1 MKNLQKLGRSLM
13 LPIAVLPAAALLL
26 RLGQD
31 DMLGRWESI
40 TVLKWLA
47 AIFAAGGGALFD
59 NLPLLFAVGVSIGWA
74 KKADGSTALAAVVGY
89 LVLTGVFKALSP
101 MVLEGEVDQNGD
113 QLMIN
118 YGVLAGLI
126 MGLVAAMLWQ
136 RYHRKRLPE
145 YLGFFNG
152 RRFVPIVVGFAAVVI
167 AIPMVLVYPWF
178 NQGLTWFGDMISEN
192 TVGGG
197 FVYGTVNRLLIPIGL
212 HHLLNFVPWFML
224 GSFEGDAGVVH
235 GDIARFLAGDPTAG
249 AFMTGFFP
257 IMMFALPAAALAMY
271 HTARPAQ
278 KKVTGGA
285 MVSLALTAFLTGI
298 TEPLEFAFMFLA
310 WPLYVTHAVLT
321 GSSLAVMNLVG
332 ARDGFGFSAG
342 AIDFLLNL
350 GIAEKPWAI
359 VVAGLVYAVIYYA
372 IFRIMIVKLDLKTPG
387 RDPELDP
394 IVPESELTTKE
405 KFDRTAQQ
413 AQAAYEPDPSEVH
426 ARMTQDDADRAVIVE
441 RDAAAEK
448 DSGK

>member
-1 MKNLQKLGRSLM
+1 MSSTANTPGGEAASAGTAAAHPAPRNDATPKKKSAAMKNLQKLGRSLM

-26 RLGQD
+26 RLGQA
-31 DMLGRWESI
+31 DMLGRWEDV
-40 TVLKWLA
+40 TVLNWLA
-47 AIFAAGGGALFD
+47 AILAAGGGALFD
-59 NLPLLFAVGVSIGWA
+59 NLPLLFAVGVAIGWA

-101 MVLEGEVDQNGD
+101 MVLVDQVDHNGD

-118 YGVLAGLI
+118 YGVLAGLSI
-126 MGLVAAMLWQ
+126 GLVSAILWQ
-136 RYHRKRLPE
+136 KYHRTRLPE

-152 RRFVPIVVGFAAVVI
+152 RRFVPIVVGFAAVII

-178 NQGLTWFGDMISEN
+178 NQGLTWFGDMISDN

-197 FVYGTVNRLLIPIGL
+197 FIYGTVNRLLIPIGL

-224 GSFEGDAGVVH
+224 GSFEGDTGVVH

-278 KKVTGGA
+278 KKITGGA

-298 TEPLEFAFMFLA
+298 TEPLEVAFMFLA
-310 WPLYVTHAVLT
+310 WPLYVAHAVLT
-321 GSSLAVMNLVG
+321 GSSLAVMNLIG

-359 VVAGLVYAVIYYA
+359 IVAGLIYAVIYYV
-372 IFRIMIVKLDLKTPG
+372 IFRFMIVKLDLKTPG
-387 RDPELDP
+387 RDPEQDP
-394 IVPESELTTKE
+394 APEAGAKTE
-405 KFDRTAQQ
+405 
-413 AQAAYEPDPSEVH
+413 AA
-426 ARMTQDDADRAVIVE
+426 
-441 RDAAAEK
+441 
-448 DSGK
+448 

>member
-1 MKNLQKLGRSLM
+1 MSSTANTPGGEAASAGTAAAHPAPRNDATPKKKSAAMKNLQKLGRSLM

-26 RLGQD
+26 RLGQA
-31 DMLGRWESI
+31 DMLGRWEDV
-40 TVLKWLA
+40 TVLNWLA
-47 AIFAAGGGALFD
+47 AILAAGGGALFD
-59 NLPLLFAVGVSIGWA
+59 NLPLLFAVG
-74 KKADGSTALAAVVGY
+74 
-89 LVLTGVFKALSP
+89 GVT
-101 MVLEGEVDQNGD
+101 
-113 QLMIN
+113 
-118 YGVLAGLI
+118 GLI
-126 MGLVAAMLWQ
+126 IGLVSAILWQ
-136 RYHRKRLPE
+136 KYHRTRLPE

-152 RRFVPIVVGFAAVVI
+152 RRFVPIVVGFAAVII

-178 NQGLTWFGDMISEN
+178 NQGLTWFGDMISDN

-197 FVYGTVNRLLIPIGL
+197 FIYGTVNRLLIPIGL

-224 GSFEGDAGVVH
+224 GSFEGDTGVVH

-278 KKVTGGA
+278 KKITGGA

-310 WPLYVTHAVLT
+310 WPLYVAHAVLT
-321 GSSLAVMNLVG
+321 GSSLAVMNLIG

-359 VVAGLVYAVIYYA
+359 IVAGLIYAVIYYV
-372 IFRIMIVKLDLKTPG
+372 IFRFMIVKLDLKTPG
-387 RDPELDP
+387 RDPEQDP
-394 IVPESELTTKE
+394 APEAGAKTE
-405 KFDRTAQQ
+405 
-413 AQAAYEPDPSEVH
+413 AA
-426 ARMTQDDADRAVIVE
+426 
-441 RDAAAEK
+441 
-448 DSGK
+448 